1 MFNPVRQIKANRA
14 KAFGL
19 IRQTE
24 RPADLK
30 PEIKESPAEGK
41 KEEKQPDPEDNEEGL
56 ISDAEAYQASLDS
69 DFNDPKPSMQLLGK
83 FEKFPEYL

>member
-30 PEIKESPAEGK
+30 PEVKESPAEGK